1 MTIRTPQMAQKRHLW
16 ARQLHRTL
24 RRRPVEVLDMR
35 KSKDVLNVEEA
46 AQLLGVS
53 AWTVREQ
60 ARQGHLPGRKVGKEW
75 RFSRQG
81 LMIWLQDGV
90 RNDLLEPPASSGQ
103 DAAANW

>member
-1 MTIRTPQMAQKRHLW
+1 
-16 ARQLHRTL
+16 
-24 RRRPVEVLDMR
+24 VEVLDMR

-46 AQLLGVS
+46 AELLGVS
-53 AWTVREQ
+53 PWTVREQ

-90 RNDLLEPPASSGQ
+90 KPDILAPPEATGH
-103 DAAANW
+103 DTAANW

>member
-1 MTIRTPQMAQKRHLW
+1 
-16 ARQLHRTL
+16 
-24 RRRPVEVLDMR
+24 MR

-81 LMIWLQDGV
+81 LMISLRDVV
-90 RNDLLEPPASSGQ
+90 RNDLLEPPPSSAQ
-103 DAAANW
+103 DATANW